1 MVNRARVDTRTTD
14 WVAAGEIRP
23 DYAVDTGD
31 ADTGVFLKLLRRP
44 DDGGGCWHWLIRFAP
59 PEGRAIRIT
68 AVAESDEEIFFLS
81 DESGEDRAGV
91 YSCNP
96 AGLRHGITVT
106 AETVALVHYHGEPD
120 RILRAEVV
128 ELQQAVT

>member
-1 MVNRARVDTRTTD
+1 MVDRARVDTRTSD

-31 ADTGVFLKLLRRP
+31 PDTGVFLKLLRRP

-81 DESGEDRAGV
+81 DESVEDRAGV
-91 YSCNP
+91 YSYNP

-120 RILRAEVV
+120 RIVRAEVV
-128 ELQQAVT
+128 ELQQATT

>member
-1 MVNRARVDTRTTD
+1 MGNRARVDTRTTD

-59 PEGRAIRIT
+59 PAGYRAGAEAIRGW
-68 AVAESDEEIFFLS
+68 S
-81 DESGEDRAGV
+81 R
-91 YSCNP
+91 
-96 AGLRHGITVT
+96 
-106 AETVALVHYHGEPD
+106 D
-120 RILRAEVV
+120 RISSATTISTMPAAS
-128 ELQQAVT
+128 QAPSTATG